1 MGKGR
6 GEIWMRERERKRNRL
21 KFVKREWGREKRE
34 SRVMLLPLSREAL
47 SLFICLHSGE
57 L

>member
-34 SRVMLLPLSREAL
+34 SRVMLLPLSRGAL